1 MKPLARP
8 VAAALVAIASAA
20 CAAAEPASRPPPEA
34 SQALP
39 GPRRIVSLVP
49 AATEIL
55 FDLGAG
61 DRIVGRTRWGIQPPP
76 ARRIPDVG
84 DGVRPSVEAVIA
96 RDPDL
101 VILYAG
107 PTNRET
113 RERFAAL
120 GVPTL
125 ALRHDSL
132 SDLRRNVL
140 KLGEIVGCVEG
151 ARALADRIAGGLAAV
166 SDATSGRRRVR
177 VYYDAWA
184 TPPITIGRGSFI
196 DSLLT
201 LAGAT
206 NIFGDL
212 DAASPRVSLE
222 AIIERDPERIL
233 VAVPPEALDRRPAV
247 ADRHGWARIP
257 AVSAGQIAV
266 ADRDL
271 VTRLGPRVTDA
282 AWAIADAIHTGLPAP
297 SLPPAAPF
305 CRS

>member
-1 MKPLARP
+1 MKPLAKP
-8 VAAALVAIASAA
+8 AASALVAIVSAG

-34 SQALP
+34 SRMSPA
-39 GPRRIVSLVP
+39 PRRIVSLVP

-61 DRIVGRTRWGIQPPP
+61 NRIVGRTRWGIHPPP

-84 DGVRPSVEAVIA
+84 DGVRPSVEAVVA

-101 VILYAG
+101 VILYQG

-113 RERFAAL
+113 QDRLAGL

-125 ALRHDSL
+125 ALRHDSFA
-132 SDLRRNVL
+132 DLRRNIL
-140 KLGEIVGCVEG
+140 RLGELVDCVEG
-151 ARALADRIAGGLAAV
+151 ALALVDRIASGLAAV
-166 SDATSGRRRVR
+166 SEATAGLRRVR

-184 TPPITIGRGSFI
+184 VPPVTVGRGSFI

-201 LAGAT
+201 VAGTT

-222 AIIERDPERIL
+222 AIIERDPEHIL
-233 VAVPPEALDRRPAV
+233 VAVPPETLDRPPDL
-247 ADRHGWARIP
+247 ADRHGWTRIP
-257 AVSAGQIAV
+257 AVTAGRIAV

-271 VTRLGPRVTDA
+271 VTRLGPRVADA
-282 AWAIADAIHTGLPAP
+282 AWAIADAIHAGLPVP
-297 SLPPAAPF
+297 SLPATAPP